1 MVLRKLKNYSVLF
14 GMIFTVASLLACFI
28 FTWVIYE
35 DEIFARKKE
44 YLFDCGVDVMGAFT
58 YTDGVPEAKNAN
70 SEMFKTDRMMDAL
83 SAAANAD
90 PEETLRI
97 VRNSVDAFVG
107 NAEQFDDLTMLC
119 LEYKGPD
126 HPSSAEQ

>member
-1 MVLRKLKNYSVLF
+1 MLG
-14 GMIFTVASLLACFI
+14 GMKGSKYREYEIMLNKSDKIFV
-28 FTWVIYE
+28 
-35 DEIFARKKE
+35 
-44 YLFDCGVDVMGAFT
+44 

-90 PEETLRI
+90 PEETLKI

>member
-1 MVLRKLKNYSVLF
+1 MLRKLKNHSVLF

-35 DEIFARKKE
+35 DEIFARMKE

-58 YTDGVPEAKNAN
+58 YTDGVPEALK
-70 SEMFKTDRMMDAL
+70 
-83 SAAANAD
+83 
-90 PEETLRI
+90 I

-119 LEYKGPD
+119 LEYKGTE
-126 HPSSAEQ
+126 HTSSAEQ